1 MLYKSSTHKF
11 IIGSPDGMTIG
22 EAFVPGALPEPAK
35 PCSPTPSTRPDD
47 LNLIYIQPRK
57 QKKPSIESFPT
68 TTKVVVTSNLVSNRK
83 RSRRSRWCAGDFVN
97 NVGCAVCELRFA
109 NL

>member
-1 MLYKSSTHKF
+1 MLYKPSILKL
-11 IIGSPDGMTIG
+11 IIGSRRTGSIG
-22 EAFVPGALPEPAK
+22 ELKVPGDHQIPAK

-68 TTKVVVTSNLVSNRK
+68 TTKVVVTWYQTGSEAEGQGGARGIS
-83 RSRRSRWCAGDFVN
+83 
-97 NVGCAVCELRFA
+97 
-109 NL
+109 

>member
-1 MLYKSSTHKF
+1 MLYKSSTLKF
-11 IIGSPDGMTIG
+11 IIGSQDGMTIG

-68 TTKVVVTSNLVSNRK
+68 TTKVVVSNRK
-83 RSRRSRWCAGDFVN
+83 RSRRWCEGGARGIS
-97 NVGCAVCELRFA
+97 
-109 NL
+109 

>member
-1 MLYKSSTHKF
+1 
-11 IIGSPDGMTIG
+11 MTIG

-68 TTKVVVTSNLVSNRK
+68 TTKVVVTIKPEAKPKVVRGGFREQCWMCCVRASL
-83 RSRRSRWCAGDFVN
+83 C
-97 NVGCAVCELRFA
+97 
-109 NL
+109 